1 MTISMV
7 VLFGIALIV
16 CIAKDGLGKFHAF
29 VAVMFGLYL
38 GSTGVGPTLKAGTE
52 SFLGWLGQIQF

>member
-7 VLFGIALIV
+7 VLFGIALLI

-29 VAVMFGLYL
+29 VAVMFGLFL
-38 GSTGVGPTLKAGTE
+38 GTTDVGPGIMQGVND
-52 SFLGWLGQIQF
+52 FIGWLGSFKF